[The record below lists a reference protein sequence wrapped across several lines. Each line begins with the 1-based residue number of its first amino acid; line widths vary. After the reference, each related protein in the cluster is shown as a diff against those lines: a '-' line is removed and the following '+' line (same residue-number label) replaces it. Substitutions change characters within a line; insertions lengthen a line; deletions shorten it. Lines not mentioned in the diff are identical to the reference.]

1 MPAFFIFLRISHTKT
16 AHTAKNNS
24 SQNTYKIINV
34 VHVVTGP
41 KLCTKKSAY
50 HVPPAKPAKVLLQR
64 ESWLLLKKAHSA
76 APIKNHL
83 NINAGAKSTS
93 RPPENTWT
101 TTAAAPEVMIRKK
114 PAYRALRAACALSA
128 CGDSCSPW
136 RTA

>member
-1 MPAFFIFLRISHTKT
+1 MRISHTKT

-64 ESWLLLKKAHSA
+64 ESRLLLKKAHSA
-76 APIKNHL
+76 APINSHL
-83 NINAGAKSTS
+83 NINAGAKSMS
-93 RPPENTWT
+93 RLPENTWT
-101 TTAAAPEVMIRKK
+101 TIAAAPEIIIKK
-114 PAYRALRAACALSA
+114 KLADSALRAASA
-128 CGDSCSPW
+128 
-136 RTA
+136 